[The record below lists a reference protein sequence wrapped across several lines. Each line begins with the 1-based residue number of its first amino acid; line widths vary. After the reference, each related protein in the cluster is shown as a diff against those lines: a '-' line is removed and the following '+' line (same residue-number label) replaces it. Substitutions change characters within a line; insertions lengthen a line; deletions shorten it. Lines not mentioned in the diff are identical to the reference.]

1 VAVAAVVVY
10 YVGFGSTPIDGQ
22 QTSFT
27 IRDDHSLSMTIE
39 VQRDDPHRAA
49 DCVVRARSQSGA
61 EVGRKE
67 VLVPPANGTV
77 REETVLRTTTR
88 AVIGEVYGCTYDV
101 PTYLSHPMGPTG

>member
-1 VAVAAVVVY
+1 MLVY
-10 YVGFGSTPIDGQ
+10 SVGFGTTPIDGE

-27 IRDDHSLSMTIE
+27 VRDDHSLNMAIQ

-67 VLVPPANGTV
+67 VLIPPANGTV
-77 REETVLRTTTR
+77 SEETTLRTTMR

-101 PTYLSHPMGPTG
+101 PAYLSQPLRPTG

>member
-1 VAVAAVVVY
+1 MFFVA
-10 YVGFGSTPIDGQ
+10 FGRTPINGQ

-27 IRDDHSLSMTIE
+27 VRDDHSLTMTIQ

-77 REETVLRTTTR
+77 REQTMLATTTR

-101 PTYLSHPMGPTG
+101 PAYLSQSLRPTG